1 MPERGRYVCSKL
13 GQRFRLSIDAEHG
26 YGPDVPRASRSR
38 RFGGPV
44 GNFKPR
50 FGGAFLYRLLTVRG
64 TGWRVRRDS
73 PTRTSSALAVL
84 PTAGA
89 AKIFSPAPEQTPLQR
104 DWRHD
109 VLQRVIGET
118 NMLALF
124 AMNFHAAR
132 LGFEAQNAMAFR
144 LLRLVSDTNKPAS
157 PEILTA
163 EIVEPPAVRAPATK
177 VAPAGTRRASASKVH
192 KKTTR
197 AKKVTKRSK

>member
-1 MPERGRYVCSKL
+1 
-13 GQRFRLSIDAEHG
+13 
-26 YGPDVPRASRSR
+26 
-38 RFGGPV
+38 
-44 GNFKPR
+44 
-50 FGGAFLYRLLTVRG
+50 
-64 TGWRVRRDS
+64 
-73 PTRTSSALAVL
+73 
-84 PTAGA
+84 
-89 AKIFSPAPEQTPLQR
+89 
-104 DWRHD
+104 
-109 VLQRVIGET
+109 LQRVIEET
-118 NMLALF
+118 NMLSLF

-177 VAPAGTRRASASKVH
+177 VASAGTRRASASKVH

>member
-1 MPERGRYVCSKL
+1 M
-13 GQRFRLSIDAEHG
+13 
-26 YGPDVPRASRSR
+26 
-38 RFGGPV
+38 
-44 GNFKPR
+44 
-50 FGGAFLYRLLTVRG
+50 
-64 TGWRVRRDS
+64 
-73 PTRTSSALAVL
+73 AVL

-89 AKIFSPAPEQTPLQR
+89 AKIFSPAPEQTPLQM

-177 VAPAGTRRASASKVH
+177 VAPAGTGVPPRARSTRRRRAQRKSPSALSSRYADTSGH
-192 KKTTR
+192 LGATLP
-197 AKKVTKRSK
+197 A

>member
-1 MPERGRYVCSKL
+1 MRLTLLSAILLLSIQMLGVALGQSNLNSDVIAPNGKLRSGSIAIRVLGGVAEPVGKFIATKL
-13 GQRFRLSIDAEHG
+13 GVSYEPVMYPNPDAYVQSFGKGEWDIAIGPRVLAPVEKADSGADVWLID
-26 YGPDVPRASRSR
+26 
-38 RFGGPV
+38 
-44 GNFKPR
+44 
-50 FGGAFLYRLLTVRG
+50 L
-64 TGWRVRRDS
+64 
-73 PTRTSSALAVL
+73 
-84 PTAGA
+84 
-89 AKIFSPAPEQTPLQR
+89 
-104 DWRHD
+104 
-109 VLQRVIGET
+109 
-118 NMLALF
+118 LALF

-163 EIVEPPAVRAPATK
+163 EIVEQPAVRAPATK